1 MKLNTIKSKLYVL
14 VGFFLAAM
22 LILQGM
28 NQYNSR
34 QSDDQIRVMYE
45 NNTMAAVYL
54 GNAQNA
60 LWQLRFGLAQFML
73 LTKPEE
79 KQKILD
85 DEKKLYQVFSDNLNA
100 YAQGSRTEEEKTILA
115 SLQESYQKY
124 MDARPKWFELYGAGK
139 FEEAADWRAKTTT
152 LYGGETVK
160 GLEKL
165 IQLQQQLAEQAH
177 QEGVQASMKR
187 SSLVFGAAAVV
198 LLIGLAAGFLLVRS
212 ISRPLVALTEAAKR
226 VAAGDLTEG
235 GLQVNAKDETGQLA
249 AAFGTMSQNLRELI
263 GQIGASTKL
272 LSSAAEQLSSGASQ
286 TNTASEHI
294 ASTVEQVAAGAEEQ
308 VASIQKSSAVIS
320 QMSTGMTGIARSTQQ
335 AASNASQTL
344 EKAEKGAHSIQTIE
358 KQMGSINR
366 NVEGLGG
373 TIKSLGER
381 SQEIGQIVEV
391 ITGIAGQTN
400 LLALNAAIEAARAG
414 ENGRGFAVVAGE
426 VRKLAEQSGVSAQK
440 ISQLVSLIQEEANKA
455 VLSMNSVAQE
465 VTQGMGVVADAGQ
478 SFRQIRSSVG
488 DVTSQIEEVS
498 ASVQEVTTGA
508 EQVVHHM
515 GEITRMVEET
525 ASGTQAVS
533 SAAEEQLASMQEIRA
548 SSEALSEMAEE
559 LQRLI
564 VKFKVQR

>member
-100 YAQGSRTEEEKTILA
+100 YAQGSRTEEEKTILV

-165 IQLQQQLAEQAH
+165 IQLQQQLAKQAH

-187 SSLVFGAAAVV
+187 SSLVFGAAAAV

-263 GQIGASTKL
+263 GQIGTSTKL

-455 VLSMNSVAQE
+455 VLSMNSVAQD
-465 VTQGMGVVADAGQ
+465 VSQGMGVVADAGQ
-478 SFRQIRSSVG
+478 SFQQIRASVG